1 MRLSP
6 LDIQHMEF
14 ERGVSGYRPAQVRAF
29 LERIASEREDL
40 LKEVQALR
48 ERLEHQAARIEELQQ
63 AESDLRQAVIAA
75 ERVGNQIKES
85 ARTEATL
92 IKREA
97 EADLRDAKTE
107 LARLR
112 SLQDS
117 FREQFRGMLHAFERS
132 LDARAGRIG
141 DEDLADQD
149 ASDVLLDEESAAR
162 ATGAPGRHGPDDGSG

>member
-48 ERLEHQAARIEELQQ
+48 ERLDEQAARVEELQQ
-63 AESDLRQAVIAA
+63 AEVDLRQAVIAA
-75 ERVGNQIKES
+75 ERVGNQIKEG
-85 ARTEATL
+85 ARREAAL

-97 EADLRDAKTE
+97 ESDLHDAKAE

-112 SLQDS
+112 HLQTS

-132 LDARAGRIG
+132 LDTHTDPI
-141 DEDLADQD
+141 DSDDLHDHAPSQPATPEEPGEHAD
-149 ASDVLLDEESAAR
+149 
-162 ATGAPGRHGPDDGSG
+162 APRTPRRDDGG